1 MRLAFIDDFVPV
13 AITGDTVVDLSEA
26 LKPIPRLRPQDLI
39 EGLITRWDEYRPKLE
54 AASKSGRG
62 RPVKGVR
69 FRPPLPQPGKIVCM
83 AGNYMESGTIPAP
96 YDVDAFLKS
105 PASIIGSGDIVV
117 LPDAPA
123 TVFQHEAELG
133 VVIGRRASKIR
144 SADALSHVFGY
155 VNFMDVS
162 ARGINP
168 NGRNSFWWQKSW
180 DTFGPVGPWIATRDE
195 VPDPQKLHI
204 RLWNNGD
211 LRQDFPTSDMAR
223 GVAQVIELISNEV
236 TLEPGDIIATGTN
249 HLGLGP
255 LQDGESAEMEI
266 TGLGRL
272 HIKVKDDK
280 KRTWRR
286 ETVAQ
291 QRARDAA
298 EAAAK
303 AKTPTS

>member
-1 MRLAFIDDFVPV
+1 MRIAFIDDYRPAVV
-13 AITGDTVVDLSEA
+13 EGQKVVDVSDLLSS
-26 LKPIPRLRPQDLI
+26 IPRLGPQDVL
-39 EGLITRWDEYRPKLE
+39 EGLISRFDELKPRLE
-54 AASKSGRG
+54 AAARSGQGKSIGE
-62 RPVKGVR
+62 VR
-69 FRPPLPQPGKIVCM
+69 FRPPVPGPSKIVCM

-105 PASIIGSGDIVV
+105 PASIIGDGDTVV

-123 TVFQHEAELG
+123 TVFQHESELG
-133 VVIGRRASKIR
+133 VLIGKKASKVR
-144 SADALSHVFGY
+144 AGQALDYVFGY
-155 VNFMDVS
+155 LNFIDVS

-180 DTFGPVGPWIATRDE
+180 DTFGPIGPWIATHDE
-195 VPDPQKLHI
+195 IADPQQLHI

-211 LRQDFPTSDMAR
+211 LRQDFSTSDMAR

-236 TLEPGDIIATGTN
+236 TLLPGDIIATGTN

-255 LQDGESAEMEI
+255 LQDGEKVEMEI

-272 HIKVKDDK
+272 RVSVRDDK

-291 QRARDAA
+291 QRAREAA
-298 EAAAK
+298 EKAAK
-303 AKTPTS
+303 PG

>member
-1 MRLAFIDDFVPV
+1 MRFAFVDDFVP
-13 AITGDTVVDLSEA
+13 AIVTDAGVIDVSQAVKAVS
-26 LKPIPRLRPQDLI
+26 RLHPQDLL
-39 EGLITRWDEYRPKLE
+39 EDLISRFEEIKPQLDAAAVSGKARPL
-54 AASKSGRG
+54 SD
-62 RPVKGVR
+62 VR
-69 FRPPLPQPGKIVCM
+69 FRPPVPQPGKIVCM
-83 AGNYMESGTIPAP
+83 AGNYMESGTIPAA

-105 PASIIGSGDIVV
+105 PASIIGDKDTVI

-133 VVIGRRASKIR
+133 VVIGRKASKV
-144 SADALSHVFGY
+144 SASDALGHVFGY
-155 VNFMDVS
+155 VNFIDVS

-195 VPDPQKLHI
+195 VRDPQALHV

-223 GVAQVIELISNEV
+223 GVAKVIELLSNEV
-236 TLEPGDIIATGTN
+236 TLFPGDIIATGTN

-255 LQDGESAEMEI
+255 LQDGEQVEMEI

-272 HIKVKDDK
+272 HVRVRDEK

-286 ETVAQ
+286 ETIAQ
-291 QRARDAA
+291 QKAREAA
-298 EAAAK
+298 EATAK
-303 AKTPTS
+303 AKAL

>member
-1 MRLAFIDDFVPV
+1 M
-13 AITGDTVVDLSEA
+13 
-26 LKPIPRLRPQDLI
+26 PR
-39 EGLITRWDEYRPKLE
+39 
-54 AASKSGRG
+54 
-62 RPVKGVR
+62 
-69 FRPPLPQPGKIVCM
+69 PGKIVCM

-105 PASIIGSGDIVV
+105 PESVIGDGDVVV

-123 TVFQHEAELG
+123 SVFQHEAELG
-133 VVIGRRASKIR
+133 VVIGKRASKVK
-144 SADALSHVFGY
+144 AAAALDHVFGY

-180 DTFGPVGPWIATRDE
+180 DTFGPVGPWIATKDE
-195 VPDPQKLHI
+195 APDPQKLHI

-223 GVAQVIELISNEV
+223 SVAQVMELVSNEV
-236 TLEPGDIIATGTN
+236 TLMPGDVIATGTN

-255 LQDGESAEMEI
+255 LQDGEMVEMEI

-272 HIKVKDDK
+272 RVRVRDDK

-286 ETVAQ
+286 ETIAQ
-291 QRARDAA
+291 QNAREAA
-298 EAAAK
+298 EAV
-303 AKTPTS
+303 TPKRT

>member
-1 MRLAFIDDFVPV
+1 MRLAFVDDYVPAIVTDAGVIDVSQAVKDVPRL
-13 AITGDTVVDLSEA
+13 TPQDLLEGVISRFDA
-26 LKPIPRLRPQDLI
+26 LKPQ
-39 EGLITRWDEYRPKLE
+39 LE
-54 AASKSGRG
+54 AAAVSARAK
-62 RPVKGVR
+62 PVSSVR
-69 FRPPLPQPGKIVCM
+69 FRPPVPQPGKIVCM

-105 PASIIGSGDIVV
+105 PASIIGDGDTVI

-133 VVIGRRASKIR
+133 VVIGRKASKVAA
-144 SADALSHVFGY
+144 SAALGHVFGY
-155 VNFMDVS
+155 VNFIDVS

-180 DTFGPVGPWIATRDE
+180 DTFGPIGPWISTSDE
-195 VPDPQKLHI
+195 VRDPQALQI

-223 GVAQVIELISNEV
+223 GVARVIELLSNEV
-236 TLEPGDIIATGTN
+236 TLMPGDIIATGTN

-255 LQDGESAEMEI
+255 LQDGERVEIEI
-266 TGLGRL
+266 TGLGKR
-272 HIKVKDDK
+272 HIRVRDDK

-291 QRARDAA
+291 QKAREAA

-303 AKTPTS
+303 AKAR

>member
-1 MRLAFIDDFVPV
+1 MRIAFVDEFKLAVVSDQK
-13 AITGDTVVDLSEA
+13 VVDVSDVVSA
-26 LKPIPRLRPQDLI
+26 IPHLKPQDLL
-39 EGLITRWDEYRPKLE
+39 EGVIARFAQLRPKLE
-54 AASKSGRG
+54 SAAQS
-62 RPVKGVR
+62 RPGKPIAQSR
-69 FRPPLPQPGKIVCM
+69 FRQPVPQPSKIVCM

-105 PASIIGSGDIVV
+105 PASIVGDGDTVV

-133 VVIGRRASKIR
+133 VVIGRRASKVR
-144 SADALSHVFGY
+144 AARALEHVFGY
-155 VNFMDVS
+155 VNFIDVS

-180 DTFGPVGPWIATRDE
+180 DTFGPIGPWVATRDD
-195 VPDPQKLHI
+195 VPDPQKLQI

-211 LRQDFPTSDMAR
+211 LRQDFSTSDMAR

-236 TLEPGDIIATGTN
+236 TLLPGDVIATGTN

-255 LQDGESAEMEI
+255 LQDGEKVEMEI

-272 HIKVKDDK
+272 HLSVKDDK

-291 QRARDAA
+291 QRAREASEKEKAA
-298 EAAAK
+298 VSK
-303 AKTPTS
+303 SG